1 MPMTEKL
8 PYPLCDLRVPVKQ
21 VVCNKGDVLKKQ
33 FSKVEHFY
41 FLLEGVVH
49 FYQSIPM
56 QEKEILAGKSHS
68 MFGPI
73 GLDAFIP
80 PYRNETTARVASE
93 SARLLKIE
101 TKALLAFL
109 ADHQEIS
116 IAFFKFLNE
125 QSHRFIEDTSELF
138 VNTSVTLQVLK
149 ENQPSNGHALED
161 LKEKDELIHC
171 LIDSPFFEVFDEEKL
186 SFLAGQI
193 KRRKYLANEI
203 IIGQGD
209 KRDGIFMLESGEVQY
224 SRSNFSLESNQ
235 HLNVAFRALS
245 TPGYLISTSTLLGI
259 ESAMTSFVTQEAVI
273 LQIPGKAIEE
283 MCVAN
288 SEFALLYQQRI
299 LWLINNQLRA
309 VRIRLIA
316 TQFDQEILVAKTL
329 INSNNTR
336 ISIDS
341 PLHQV
346 PVLLNDKETIPY
358 AIDLLHQVE
367 LTGTGS
373 EKNLASL
380 CLDNLPKT
388 QKESDFYTALKDIYS
403 SVAESEEGM
412 TSDEIRQECVEA
424 SERAFS
430 IPSIH
435 IEGMENLPK
444 KGGCVFI
451 YNHLLNDPYYT
462 LPNQFQITLDSH
474 FISSLIYEQYGAQA
488 QRVVRIGKSD
498 EFGHENYYSK
508 LGFIEV
514 KTKDSDHV
522 PETEEQKIVRHE
534 WFFSTFRKTLSEG
547 TSIIVSPEGA
557 SFTSQQ
563 SPGHF
568 RSGMFKVIQ
577 KLEKEPYIVPIVMA
591 NFDKRI
597 SEYKYACRVNKPFK
611 LSEKMAEY
619 GVVDLK
625 KFLRKFEGEY
635 REEIRKLIDDTASE
649 NSAQTLF
656 EDEVKTLK
664 QRLSTLKENDTTVFY
679 GSSTIRLWESLEK
692 DLEERNAINLGFGGS
707 SYKLCLHYFD
717 FLFSDFKPSSFV
729 LYGGDNDLSRG
740 QTPEEIAYTLE
751 KLVAKIRRLNP
762 GADISIISIKP
773 SPIREYLLAKIKKT
787 NSLLK
792 SLVDKYPNAK
802 WIEVFDYMLSQDGI
816 PRSELFSDDMLHLN
830 ELGYDV
836 WRTEVCGQLR
846 GSKQLVVSK

>member
-1 MPMTEKL
+1 MIKNL
-8 PYPLCDLRVPVKQ
+8 PYPLDKIKVPFEEVICHQ
-21 VVCNKGDVLKKQ
+21 GEVLKKQ
-33 FSKVEHFY
+33 FSKVDHFY
-41 FLLEGVVH
+41 FLLEGAVH

-73 GLDAFIP
+73 GLDAFIAP
-80 PYRNETTARVASE
+80 FRNETTARVASD
-93 SARLLKIE
+93 SARLLKVE
-101 TKALLAFL
+101 TKALQSFL
-109 ADHQEIS
+109 TDHRN
-116 IAFFKFLNE
+116 IAIEFFKFLNE
-125 QSHRFIEDTSELF
+125 QSHRFVEDTSELF
-138 VNTSVTLQVLK
+138 ANTSVTLQVLE
-149 ENQPSNGHALED
+149 ENQPSKGHMPD
-161 LKEKDELIHC
+161 DFKETEELIHH
-171 LIDSPFFEVFDEEKL
+171 LMDSPFFEVFEEQEL
-186 SFLAGQI
+186 FFFASQMR
-193 KRRKYLANEI
+193 RRKYLANEI
-203 IIGQGD
+203 IIGQGE
-209 KRDGIFMLESGEVQY
+209 KKDGIFILESGEVQY

-245 TPGYLISTSTLLGI
+245 TPGYLISTSTLLAV
-259 ESAMTSFVTQEAVI
+259 ESAMSSFVTQEAVI
-273 LQIPGKAIEE
+273 LQIPGKAIEKKCE
-283 MCVAN
+283 ENKDVA
-288 SEFALLYQQRI
+288 LRYQQRI

-309 VRIRLIA
+309 VRTRLIA

-329 INSNNTR
+329 INSNNTK
-336 ISIDS
+336 ISILS

-346 PVLLNDKETIPY
+346 PVLLDDKETIPY

-367 LTGTGS
+367 LTGSGS

-388 QKESDFYTALKDIYS
+388 QKESDFYSALKDIYS
-403 SVAESEEGM
+403 SVAETAERM
-412 TSDEIRQECVEA
+412 TPDEINQACIEA

-435 IEGMENLPK
+435 IEGTENLPK

-474 FISSLIYEQYGAQA
+474 FISSLIYEQYGSQA

-514 KTKDSDHV
+514 KTKDSDQLA
-522 PETEEQKIVRHE
+522 ETEEQKILRHQ
-534 WFFSTFRKTLSEG
+534 WFFDTFRKTLAEG
-547 TSIIVSPEGA
+547 RNIIVSPEGA
-557 SFTSQQ
+557 SFNSQQ

-568 RSGMFKVIQ
+568 KSGMFKVIK
-577 KLEKEPYIVPIVMA
+577 KLEKEPYIVPVVMA

-619 GVVDLK
+619 GVVDVK
-625 KFLRKFEGEY
+625 KFLRRFEEEY
-635 REEIRKLIDDTASE
+635 RREIRSLIDDTASE
-649 NSAQTLF
+649 NSAQMLF
-656 EDEVKTLK
+656 EEEVKALK
-664 QRLSTLKENDTTVFY
+664 QRLSSLPEDNFTVFY

-692 DLEERNAINLGFGGS
+692 EFEGRKAINLGFGGS

-717 FLFSDFKPSSFV
+717 FLFSDFRPSSFV

-740 QTPEEIAYTLE
+740 QKPEEIADTLE
-751 KLVAKIRRLNP
+751 KLMTKIKRLNP
-762 GADISIISIKP
+762 GADITIISIKP
-773 SPIREYLLAKIKKT
+773 SPIREYLLPKIKRT

-792 SLVDKYPNAK
+792 ELVNRYPNAK
-802 WIEVFDYMLSQDGI
+802 WVEVFDYMLTREGA
-816 PRSELFSDDMLHLN
+816 PRADLFSDDMLHLN
-830 ELGYDV
+830 ELGYEV
-836 WRTEVCGQLR
+836 WGRELKRQLNEY
-846 GSKQLVVSK
+846 KEAV